1 MKRKKKNGGALAFI
15 YFRCV
20 FPVLSVIATV
30 SVMFVE
36 CYKYLFIQNS
46 TGRYSVMS
54 LWQLID
60 STWTTSRAS
69 LFGKE
74 EIAADSLVFSETTF
88 WLVIVFVLL
97 FAFGA
102 AAAVYSSVAMIKYL
116 YDGHG
121 RSRFTRIFVTLVPN
135 RILLSIYQLPMIV
148 IFALPS
154 LWVLF
159 SKRIFDYYVE
169 LSFEPFDMFW
179 VAVGIFVLN
188 ALVVGV
194 GSYFEK
200 REGLDVFALS
210 TSRGP
215 VIKGSATADEPEEIE
230 ENVENVENDE
240 INESEDAYERML
252 RAEKADQR
260 DRILRLLNKDENT
273 NGDNE

>member
-1 MKRKKKNGGALAFI
+1 MKRKKKNGGAIAFI
-15 YFRCV
+15 YLRCAL
-20 FPVLSVIATV
+20 PVLSVIATV

-46 TGRYSVMS
+46 EGRYSVMS

-74 EIAADSLVFSETTF
+74 DIAADSLMFSETTF
-88 WLVIVFVLL
+88 WLVIAFVLL

-116 YDGHG
+116 YDGHDH
-121 RSRFTRIFVTLVPN
+121 SHFTRMFVTLVPN
-135 RILLSIYQLPMIV
+135 RILLCIYQLPMIV

-154 LWVLF
+154 LWVFF

-169 LSFEPFDMFW
+169 LYFEPFDMFW

-194 GSYFEK
+194 SSYFEK
-200 REGLDVFALS
+200 REGLDVFAVG
-210 TSRGP
+210 TRREP
-215 VIKGSATADEPEEIE
+215 VIKKFVTADEYE
-230 ENVENVENDE
+230 ENEE

-260 DRILRLLNKDENT
+260 ERILRLLNKDENT
-273 NGDNE
+273 DGDN